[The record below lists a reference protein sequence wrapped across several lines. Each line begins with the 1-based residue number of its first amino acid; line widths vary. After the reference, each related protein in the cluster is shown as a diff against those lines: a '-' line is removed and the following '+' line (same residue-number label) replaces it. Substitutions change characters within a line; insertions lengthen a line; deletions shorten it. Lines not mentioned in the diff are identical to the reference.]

1 MDYEALARQFGG
13 SVAGPA
19 PAPTAPDTAPAQAP
33 AAAPAADM
41 TALAA
46 QFGGQPVREE
56 PGFFGSLIESVTGSR
71 RSAAPDVQAALAE
84 GRTIYDM
91 PETNQMSFGLLK
103 SALGGLMAGS
113 EERAQIFVANF
124 PGMTYRKD
132 DQGTVFMRSPT
143 DGKEYVI
150 EPGLTTQDAPR
161 IAASLAAFTPAGRAT
176 TIPGAIGRAGLTQ
189 TVIEASQAATGGEF
203 SPGEVALA
211 AATGPAGQI
220 IERVKPPVVQAVQRG
235 VERIRGQAPAAVPP
249 VPPVQP
255 VVPPVA
261 PAAAA
266 ATPAP
271 AAPGVSETI
280 ETITDGAPT
289 SFTAT
294 MERADVSE
302 VLNLARKAAG
312 MGPGSSAAKARLVD
326 MAQVN
331 PEALAAAQ
339 RLGIEVPFDVL
350 SDNPQVRS
358 AVGLTRALVAG
369 EAEAAWEATTRAAI
383 QRADEISQQFDA
395 AFVEGRPA
403 PGMTSQKILDN
414 LKASRQALEDDS
426 RAIYNRIDG
435 VDGGASGTVP
445 KATIISLPNLEQTLQ
460 RVSQNVGDQGLSAQ
474 EKSLLELATQPG
486 VTYGR
491 LLREKSLI
499 GKALEGKD
507 SPYGN
512 MAAGDLKVLYS
523 ALAQDQLD
531 NVGNIAGDE
540 VRRELRAAN
549 LMTAKRKALEKRIIG
564 AFGKEIDGSVA
575 QRMQSAIT
583 TASKGDAA
591 GFNRL
596 MKVVPPDL
604 QRETLATALASVT
617 AGKGAG
623 RAAGAGETVFS
634 PAEFT
639 KVYRGL
645 RANPPVYAQMV
656 KIMGPEWDRAS
667 RDLFELSRR
676 IADAQSRIPVTGKA
690 NQILGEMAVE
700 GLIGKVMSSGITQR
714 VVTGVVGT
722 AVPGGGV
729 IAPDLVQWMSGTKGA
744 AVQKAGKLF
753 ASPEFQE
760 LAVEAATTG
769 TAKATSIRKTAM
781 SKSFQQFADAAR
793 LPKDLDARVQFLQSA
808 IQTERQFDQE
818 NQ

>member
-1 MDYEALARQFGG
+1 
-13 SVAGPA
+13 
-19 PAPTAPDTAPAQAP
+19 
-33 AAAPAADM
+33 
-41 TALAA
+41 
-46 QFGGQPVREE
+46 
-56 PGFFGSLIESVTGSR
+56 
-71 RSAAPDVQAALAE
+71 
-84 GRTIYDM
+84 
-91 PETNQMSFGLLK
+91 
-103 SALGGLMAGS
+103 
-113 EERAQIFVANF
+113 
-124 PGMTYRKD
+124 
-132 DQGTVFMRSPT
+132 
-143 DGKEYVI
+143 
-150 EPGLTTQDAPR
+150 
-161 IAASLAAFTPAGRAT
+161 
-176 TIPGAIGRAGLTQ
+176 
-189 TVIEASQAATGGEF
+189 
-203 SPGEVALA
+203 
-211 AATGPAGQI
+211 
-220 IERVKPPVVQAVQRG
+220 
-235 VERIRGQAPAAVPP
+235 
-249 VPPVQP
+249 
-255 VVPPVA
+255 
-261 PAAAA
+261 
-266 ATPAP
+266 
-271 AAPGVSETI
+271 
-280 ETITDGAPT
+280 
-289 SFTAT
+289 
-294 MERADVSE
+294 
-302 VLNLARKAAG
+302 
-312 MGPGSSAAKARLVD
+312 
-326 MAQVN
+326 
-331 PEALAAAQ
+331 
-339 RLGIEVPFDVL
+339 
-350 SDNPQVRS
+350 
-358 AVGLTRALVAG
+358 
-369 EAEAAWEATTRAAI
+369 
-383 QRADEISQQFDA
+383 
-395 AFVEGRPA
+395 
-403 PGMTSQKILDN
+403 
-414 LKASRQALEDDS
+414 
-426 RAIYNRIDG
+426 
-435 VDGGASGTVP
+435 
-445 KATIISLPNLEQTLQ
+445 
-460 RVSQNVGDQGLSAQ
+460 
-474 EKSLLELATQPG
+474 
-486 VTYGR
+486 